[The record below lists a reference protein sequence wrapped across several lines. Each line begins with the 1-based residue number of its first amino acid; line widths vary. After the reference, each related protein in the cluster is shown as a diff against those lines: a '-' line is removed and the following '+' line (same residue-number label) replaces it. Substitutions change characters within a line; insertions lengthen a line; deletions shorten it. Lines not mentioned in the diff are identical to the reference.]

1 MFLKKLMLQ
10 IDALKIYMEWCAD
23 ALEGHALIIRK
34 GRLFRSLYCQTPNNC
49 IYLMPVQ
56 QMSNKERVKALR
68 MSRKTNKNYSN
79 LVG

>member
-1 MFLKKLMLQ
+1 MFLKKVMLQ
-10 IDALKIYMEWCAD
+10 IDALKIHGVVCRR
-23 ALEGHALIIRK
+23 EGHALIIRK

-56 QMSNKERVKALR
+56 QMSNTERVKALR